1 VGAIQLEAGMFL
13 KFSQSARSTAFAA
26 SLMGASLIA
35 LAACSPPSQ
44 QSRTSQPAESSTPAQ
59 TPEATTAAAL
69 KPENTGY
76 AESSEG
82 LKVYYEVYGKG
93 DPIVVMAGGLS
104 DISTMAQT
112 IGPLSRQRQVIGI
125 DLEGHGRTA
134 LRDTPMSHA
143 KLGDDVAAVLKHLNI
158 AKADVAGYSHGG
170 DAAIR
175 MAIQHPEMV
184 RNLIVI
190 STAAER
196 DGWYPEVLKGMEAV
210 SSAQAEQ
217 MKQTPLYTRYAE
229 VSPHPDKFPVLLD
242 RMGELMKKDYDWRTE
257 IAKLQ
262 VPTLLLFAD
271 HDAVSTAHIAEFF
284 GLFGGGKRDAGW
296 TGEPKYARARL
307 AIVPGYT
314 HYNFGMGPDV
324 ARVIEG
330 YLDNPTSQATQFS
343 PS

>member
-1 VGAIQLEAGMFL
+1 MRSKFPPFAGA
-13 KFSQSARSTAFAA
+13 AA
-26 SLMGASLIA
+26 LGVSLIA
-35 LAACSPPSQ
+35 LAACSPSTQPTAQSSQ
-44 QSRTSQPAESSTPAQ
+44 PERSQPAQNQAGQNQTVAAVDAVRPAS
-59 TPEATTAAAL
+59 
-69 KPENTGY
+69 TGY
-76 AESSEG
+76 AEAAEG
-82 LKVYYEVYGKG
+82 LRVYYEVYGQG
-93 DPIVVMAGGLS
+93 EPIVVMHGGLM
-104 DISTMAQT
+104 DTGTMMQT
-112 IGPLSRQRQVIGI
+112 IGPLSRERQVIGI

-134 LRDTPMSHA
+134 LRDTPMTHERN
-143 KLGDDVAAVLKHLNI
+143 GDDVAAVLKHLNI

-175 MAIQHPEMV
+175 MAIQHPDMV

-229 VSPHPDKFPVLLD
+229 ISPNPEKFPVLLD
-242 RMGELMKKDYDWRTE
+242 RMGELMKKDYDWRAE
-257 IAKLQ
+257 IGKLPM
-262 VPTLLLFAD
+262 PTLLVFAD
-271 HDAVSTAHIAEFF
+271 HDAISAKHIAEFF
-284 GLFGGGKRDAGW
+284 ALFGGGVKDAGW
-296 TGEPKYARARL
+296 EGQPKYARARL

-324 ARVIEG
+324 ARVIEA
-330 YLDNPTSQATQFS
+330 YLDQPTSPATQFT